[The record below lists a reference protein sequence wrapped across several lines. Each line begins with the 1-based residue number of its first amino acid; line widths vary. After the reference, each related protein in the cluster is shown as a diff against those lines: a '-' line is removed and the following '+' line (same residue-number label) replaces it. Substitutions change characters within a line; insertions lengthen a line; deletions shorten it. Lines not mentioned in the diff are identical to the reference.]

1 MTNLCPNCGHENFEG
16 ALFCSECG
24 AKLINQG
31 GLSTST
37 INASE
42 FGVPPDDATS
52 KPQAPITTVDAI
64 VSLHVVR
71 TGQILP
77 LVGRNEF
84 TIGRVSE
91 GQSILPDIDLTPYEA
106 YNQGVSRLHATVKLE
121 KGAITITDLGSS
133 NGTRVNNVK
142 IPPHKEHELSH
153 GDVIALGQFK
163 IQALV
168 RQD

>member
-1 MTNLCPNCGHENFEG
+1 MTICANCDHENFEG

-24 AKLINQG
+24 AALITQG
-31 GLSTST
+31 GISTAT
-37 INASE
+37 ITAAE
-42 FGVPPDDATS
+42 AGVPEAPAFE
-52 KPQAPITTVDAI
+52 KPPPPTPTVDAI

-84 TIGRVSE
+84 TVGRVSE

-106 YNQGVSRLHATVKLE
+106 YNQGVSRLHSIIRIDGSE
-121 KGAITITDLGSS
+121 ITITDLGSS

-142 IPPHKEHELSH
+142 ISPHKEHPLNH